1 MRAREGALIE
11 TTEYLSGHLGLDF
24 RGPETEQGLVPLHLS
39 AACLR
44 VREEESTAWN
54 RTTALD

>member
-1 MRAREGALIE
+1 MKAQEGALIE
-11 TTEYLSGHLGLDF
+11 TIEYPSGHLEQDF
-24 RGPETEQGLVPLHLS
+24 RGPKTEQGLVPLYLS